1 MRGLTHVKLA
11 FRAPRCAQ
19 ASVKLLLLLAQCT
32 LQKAVGLASQAGSLA
47 KLSVA
52 PVHSKDRTTHMRRW
66 LWGGLATPMVP
77 L

>member
-32 LQKAVGLASQAGSLA
+32 LQKAA
-47 KLSVA
+47 KCTRYSSRLLQ
-52 PVHSKDRTTHMRRW
+52 RW
-66 LWGGLATPMVP
+66 KKSESE
-77 L
+77 